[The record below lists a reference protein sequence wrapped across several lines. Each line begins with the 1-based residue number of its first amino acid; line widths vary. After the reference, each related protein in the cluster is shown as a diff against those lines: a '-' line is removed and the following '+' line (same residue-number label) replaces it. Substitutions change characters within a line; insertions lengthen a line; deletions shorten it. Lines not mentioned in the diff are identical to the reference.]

1 MQSNQLDRWLA
12 RTAFYGE
19 VVGVAVALR
28 WLLILGG
35 TLWYFLRPE
44 SDVAAGWMLGGAAVY
59 NAVLTALWRLGRHPP
74 LVLTSLLDLAAI
86 LTLLILF
93 GPQSH
98 PIYLFGLLALVLTVA
113 YGWPGVALALGG
125 YLIGEGALLVTEPS
139 TSPDLAA
146 LLLRA
151 GSLAIAASALGVFV
165 VRFETLRGHLAD
177 ATISDRVTGL
187 YNRHYF
193 LDALE
198 HIHRLA
204 IRGQRAY
211 SVVMIDTKELDAVIK
226 DKGPLAGDRLLRM
239 MGAEARAAVRSTD
252 LVGRVGKDEFAVAL
266 PETGLPGAEIV
277 ARKLHDR
284 LRQVSGGLGV
294 AVGVADLRPT
304 WQSPFDE
311 GLRAAYAALM
321 LAKAES
327 GDRVVTKTAASR

>member
-1 MQSNQLDRWLA
+1 MQSNQLDAWLA
-12 RTAFYGE
+12 RTSFYQE

-35 TLWYFLRPE
+35 TLWLYLHEE
-44 SDVAAGWMLGGAAVY
+44 SDVATAWMLGGAAVY

-74 LVLTSLLDLAAI
+74 LALTSLVDLAAI

-98 PIYLFGLLALVLTVA
+98 PIYLFGLLALVLTLA

-151 GSLAIAASALGVFV
+151 GSLAIAASALGAFV

-211 SVVMIDTKELDAVIK
+211 SVLMIDTKELDAAIK

-239 MGAEARAAVRSTD
+239 MWAEARAAVRSTD

-266 PETGLPGAEIV
+266 PETGMPAAEIV

-294 AVGVADLRPT
+294 AVGVADLQPT
-304 WQSPFDE
+304 WQNASDD
-311 GLRAAYAALM
+311 GLRAAYAVLTQ
-321 LAKAES
+321 AKAES
-327 GDRVVTKTAASR
+327 GDRVVTTTAAAG